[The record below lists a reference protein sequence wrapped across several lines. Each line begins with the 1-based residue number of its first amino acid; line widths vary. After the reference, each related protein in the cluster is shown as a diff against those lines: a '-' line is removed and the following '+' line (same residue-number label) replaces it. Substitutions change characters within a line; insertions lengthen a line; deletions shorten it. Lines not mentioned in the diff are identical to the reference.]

1 MPPQERQQRIATL
14 SAAELESLRYV
25 WEFWARPN
33 QLIPPGDWFV
43 WFLRSGRGF
52 GKTRTGAETVRAWAA
67 QGYSPIALVGET
79 KADVRDIMVE
89 IGDSSLLKISPPGFM
104 PKYEPSKRRVVWPNG
119 VVGIVYSGDEPDQ
132 LRGPQHQKAWV
143 DELAKFRYPQE
154 AWDNL
159 EMGLRIGDNP
169 QVVVTTTP
177 RPIRIVLDLL
187 SDSRTVDVQGKTSD
201 NAPNLNPIFL
211 DRIMRKYGGTRLGRQ
226 ELSGEIL
233 EDHPGA
239 LWKRAWIEE
248 TRLIV
253 APELL
258 RVVVAVDPSTTRGGD
273 EWGIIA
279 AGMALL
285 GGIEH
290 LFVLEDASLQGT
302 PEQAARAVATL
313 YHKVGADTIVAEVN
327 QGGEM
332 VRTTLHTVDKTLPV
346 KMVYASR
353 GKRTRAEPISAIY
366 EQKRAHHVGAFAL
379 LEDELC
385 QWDAKTEDSPNRLD
399 ALVWGATELMLEE
412 NAPAPASAR
421 NEGIDL
427 SYYKRERETIWQ
439 RKGSR

>member
-1 MPPQERQQRIATL
+1 
-14 SAAELESLRYV
+14 LRYV

-33 QLIPPGDWFV
+33 QLIPPGNWFI

-79 KADVRDIMVE
+79 KADVRDIMIE
-89 IGDSSLLKISPPGFM
+89 IGDSSLLKISPPSFM
-104 PKYEPSKRRVVWPNG
+104 PRYEPSKRRVVWPNG

-143 DELAKFRYPQE
+143 DELAKFKYPQE

-159 EMGLRIGDNP
+159 EMGMRIGDNP
-169 QVVVTTTP
+169 QIVVTTTP
-177 RPIRIVLDLL
+177 RPIKIVLDLL
-187 SDSRTVDVQGKTSD
+187 RDSRTVDVQGKTSD
-201 NAPNLNPIFL
+201 NAPNLNPVFL
-211 DRIMRKYGGTRLGRQ
+211 SRIMAKYGNTRLGRQ

-233 EDHPGA
+233 EDNPGA

-248 TRLIV
+248 NRMIV

-258 RVVVAVDPSTTRGGD
+258 RIVVAVDPSTTRGGD

-313 YHKVGADTIVAEVN
+313 YHKVRADTIVAEVN

-332 VRTTLHTVDKTLPV
+332 VRTTLHTVDKTVPV

-353 GKRTRAEPISAIY
+353 GKHTRAEPISAIY

-385 QWDAKTEDSPNRLD
+385 QWESKNDDSPNRLD
-399 ALVWGATELMLEE
+399 ALVWAGTELMLEE
-412 NAPAPASAR
+412 SAPAPASAR
-421 NEGIDL
+421 YDDIDL
-427 SYYKRERETIWQ
+427 DYYKRERQTIWQ
-439 RKGSR
+439 KRGRR